1 MRFRLRYLLCLALIP
16 AATFAQITFT
26 LTGTVDGLVTNNAP
40 ALTALNYTVGQTV
53 TFSFTTAPSF
63 ANNAS
68 SSFST
73 SSNTW
78 SEELLTENSFWAS
91 LAGTGISGTYQRPNT
106 TNGSPFMGLV
116 ASTGTPSLNIIATD
130 DDGVSIG
137 LTANGHALFSLSAY
151 ELGTGASIFPAP
163 LPATYMAPTTFF
175 TSYVGTYALTGG
187 QIRIES
193 ADGFAVYAT
202 ASQLTIASAIPE
214 PSTYAAIFGAAAL
227 GFAVWRRR
235 RGAAAGGA

>member
-1 MRFRLRYLLCLALIP
+1 MRLHFRSLLLLALIP
-16 AATFAQITFT
+16 AATFAQVTFT
-26 LTGTVDGLVTNNAP
+26 VTGTVDGLVSNNAP

-53 TFSFTTAPSF
+53 TFTYTTAPSF
-63 ANNAS
+63 ANNAN

-73 SSNTW
+73 SSNAW
-78 SEELLTENSFWAS
+78 FEEVLTDNSFWAS

-106 TNGSPFMGLV
+106 TNGSPFMGL
-116 ASTGTPSLNIIATD
+116 AARTGTSPLDIIATD

-137 LTANGHALFSLSAY
+137 LTANGHTLFDLAAY
-151 ELGTGASIFPAP
+151 GLATGASIFSGP
-163 LPATYMAPTTFF
+163 LPTTYTAPNTFF

-193 ADGFAVYAT
+193 ADGFSVYAT
-202 ASQLTIASAIPE
+202 TSQLTIASAIPE
-214 PSTYAAIFGAAAL
+214 PSTYAALFGAGAL

-235 RGAAAGGA
+235 RTQA